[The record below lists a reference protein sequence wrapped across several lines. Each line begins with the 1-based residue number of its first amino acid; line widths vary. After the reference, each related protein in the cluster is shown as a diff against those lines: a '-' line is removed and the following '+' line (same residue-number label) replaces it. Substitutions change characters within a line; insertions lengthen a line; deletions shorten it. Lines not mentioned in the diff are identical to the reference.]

1 MILHELKALALR
13 EGLVDD
19 PAFESKPVP
28 WIIVLDEDGG
38 YLGLRDTYQEVP
50 LPEGRKGKPKRQAA
64 MFSIPRRLGRTSK
77 AVSDFLVDKSEYVLG
92 TEPDSKRSAEDLRI
106 RRNLF
111 ADLLR
116 KASDSAKSAAADS
129 VTAFLSNDA
138 ERERCAAELAERGYA
153 GNDLFTFRVD
163 GNMLHDDAPLRA
175 WWAEHTKS
183 SETPDAVV
191 QRQCLLCGNERAV
204 VDKHDSLQIAGCV
217 TSGVS
222 LVSFNSAAFEK
233 YGLERNDNAP
243 ICRECMTAYVEG
255 LRRLINARYINAR
268 SGEPVT
274 AQNVRLSG
282 NTTAVYW
289 ANIPDELVGTLGEL
303 MYAPQKV
310 RDLLNSPHR
319 GQRSTGSAE
328 RFFCLVISGAQ
339 GRAMLR
345 SMHTGTLAELETNLN
360 VFFDAIQLEGDRG
373 EPKPLGFLLRS
384 LVLQGKLDRLPPRLA
399 GEVFL
404 GVLFGGKLPR
414 LVLSAA
420 VQRNHAEQK
429 VSPERAALLQLYFV
443 SHKMK
448 EVPQMGLD
456 TESKDAAYRL
466 GRLLS
471 AYERLQ
477 YRAHAVRSP
486 GSKLNRT
493 LVDRCFGAASTRPG
507 VVFAQLAR
515 LSQNHIGILRR
526 YGHMPDKSI
535 GEICDGFDGISFPS
549 MLTLEEQGRFALGY
563 YHQRQ
568 AFFRSA
574 KDKEQ
579 TTEETAS
586 TTEGEINA

>member
-13 EGLVDD
+13 ERLVDD

-28 WIIVLDEDGG
+28 WIIVLDEDGS

-50 LPEGRKGKPKRQAA
+50 LPEGRKGKPKRQAS
-64 MFSIPRRLGRTSK
+64 MFAIPRRLGRTSK
-77 AVSDFLVDKSEYVLG
+77 AVSDFLVDKSEYALG
-92 TEPDSKRSAEDLRI
+92 IEPDGKRSAEDLRI
-106 RRNLF
+106 RRGLF

-116 KASDSAKSAAADS
+116 RASEDAESAAGKS
-129 VTAFLSNDA
+129 VAAFLGNDT
-138 ERERCAAELAERGYA
+138 ERERCAIELADRGYA

-163 GNMLHDDAPLRA
+163 GDLLHEDEALRA
-175 WWAEHTKS
+175 WWANRVNGSES
-183 SETPDAVV
+183 SDTVA
-191 QRQCLLCGNERAV
+191 QRQCLLCGNERTV

-222 LVSFNSAAFEK
+222 LVTFNSAAFEK

-243 ICRECMTAYVEG
+243 ICRDCMTAYVEG
-255 LRRLINARYINAR
+255 LRRLINTRYINAR
-268 SGEPVT
+268 SGEPVA

-282 NTTAVYW
+282 DTTAAYW
-289 ANIPDELVGTLGEL
+289 ANMPDELVSTLSDL

-310 RDLLNSPHR
+310 RDLLNSPHH
-319 GQRSTGSAE
+319 GQRSSGSAE

-345 SMHTGTLAELETNLN
+345 SMHTGTLAELEKNLIA
-360 VFFDAIQLEGDRG
+360 FFDAIKLEGDRG

-404 GVLFGGKLPR
+404 GILSGGKLPR

-420 VQRNHAEQK
+420 VQRNCAEQK
-429 VSPERAALLQLYFV
+429 VSPERAALLQLYFM

-448 EVPQMGLD
+448 EVPQMSLD
-456 TESKDAAYRL
+456 TESKDAPYRL

-471 AYERLQ
+471 AYEQLQ
-477 YRAHAVRSP
+477 RRAQ
-486 GSKLNRT
+486 GGNLNRT
-493 LVDRCFGAASTRPG
+493 LVDRYFGAASTRPG
-507 VVFAQLAR
+507 TVFPQLVR
-515 LSQNHIGILRR
+515 LSQNHLSKLGQSGSYYQGLITGIV
-526 YGHMPDKSI
+526 
-535 GEICDGFDGISFPS
+535 DGISSFPS

-568 AFFRSA
+568 FFFRSH
-574 KDKEQ
+574 KDKDQ
-579 TTEETAS
+579 ITEDTVS
-586 TTEGEINA
+586 NSEGETNA

>member
-28 WIIVLDEDGG
+28 WIIVLDVNGS
-38 YLGLRDTYQEVP
+38 YMGLRDTYQEVP
-50 LPEGRKGKPKRQAA
+50 LPEGKKGKPKRQAS
-64 MFSIPRRLGRTSK
+64 MFAIPRRLGRTSK
-77 AVSDFLVDKSEYVLG
+77 AVPDFLVDKSEYVLG
-92 TEPDSKRSAEDLRI
+92 VEPDDKRSAEDLRT
-106 RRNLF
+106 RRDLF

-116 KASDSAKSAAADS
+116 GASGSAESSAGNTVA
-129 VTAFLSNDA
+129 AFLSNDT
-138 ERERCAAELAERGYA
+138 ERERCVIELAERGYA
-153 GNDLFTFRVD
+153 GNDLFTFRVNGD
-163 GNMLHDDAPLRA
+163 FLHDDEALRA
-175 WWAEHTKS
+175 WWAKRAKG
-183 SETPDAVV
+183 SETPDVAA
-191 QRQCLLCGNERAV
+191 QRQCLLCGNERTV
-204 VDKHDSLQIAGCV
+204 VDKHDSLQISGCV

-222 LVSFNSAAFEK
+222 LITFNSAAFEK

-255 LRRLINARYINAR
+255 LRRLINARYISAR
-268 SGEPVT
+268 TGEPLT

-282 NTTAVYW
+282 DTTAVYW
-289 ANIPDELVGTLGEL
+289 ANIPDELVGTLSEL

-319 GQRSTGSAE
+319 GQRSSGSAE
-328 RFFCLVISGAQ
+328 RFFCLVVSGAQ

-345 SMHTGTLAELETNLN
+345 SMHTGTLAELEKNLN
-360 VFFDAIQLEGDRG
+360 AFFDAIKLEGDRG

-404 GVLFGGKLPR
+404 GVLFGGKLPH

-420 VQRNHAEQK
+420 VQRNRAEQK

-448 EVPQMGLD
+448 EVPQMSLD
-456 TESKDAAYRL
+456 TESKDAPYRL

-477 YRAHAVRSP
+477 LRAQ
-486 GSKLNRT
+486 GQNLNRT
-493 LVDRCFGAASTRPG
+493 LVDRYFGAASTRPG
-507 VVFAQLAR
+507 TVFPQLVR
-515 LSQNHIGILRR
+515 LSQSHLRKLGLKGDYLQGLITGIV
-526 YGHMPDKSI
+526 
-535 GEICDGFDGISFPS
+535 DGIGSFPS

-568 AFFRSA
+568 FFFRGKS
-574 KDKEQ
+574 KEDNEP
-579 TTEETAS
+579 TTEETS
-586 TTEGEINA
+586 TTEGETNA

>member
-19 PAFESKPVP
+19 PAFESKAVP
-28 WIIVLDEDGG
+28 WIIVLDEDGN
-38 YLGLRDTYQEVP
+38 YLGLRDTYQEAP
-50 LPEGRKGKPKRQAA
+50 LPEGKKGKPKRQAS
-64 MFSIPRRLGRTSK
+64 MFAIPRRNGRR
-77 AVSDFLVDKSEYVLG
+77 AVDAADFLVDKSEYVLG
-92 TEPDSKRSAEDLRI
+92 IEPDGRRSAEDLHS
-106 RRNLF
+106 RRLLF
-111 ADLLR
+111 IALLNEADEAIGSELLH
-116 KASDSAKSAAADS
+116 AAA
-129 VTAFLSNDA
+129 TFLRDDEARKRCADELTEREYASNDLIA
-138 ERERCAAELAERGYA
+138 
-153 GNDLFTFRVD
+153 FRVGGD
-163 GNMLHDDAPLRA
+163 FLHDDDAIRTWWNLRDIP
-175 WWAEHTKS
+175 TKKIN
-183 SETPDAVV
+183 AGN
-191 QRQCLLCGNERAV
+191 RQCLLCGQNRIPVE
-204 VDKHDSLQIAGCV
+204 KHDSLQVAGGV
-217 TSGVS
+217 TAGVA
-222 LVSFNSAAFEK
+222 LVTFNSIAFEK

-255 LRRLINARYINAR
+255 LRRLMNARYISAR
-268 SGEPVT
+268 TGEPLT

-282 NTTAVYW
+282 DTTAVYW
-289 ANIPDELVGTLGEL
+289 ASIPDELVGTLSEL

-319 GQRSTGSAE
+319 GQRSAGSAE
-328 RFFCLVISGAQ
+328 RFFCLVVSGAQ

-345 SMHTGTLAELETNLN
+345 SMHTGTLAELEKNLN
-360 VFFDAIQLEGDRG
+360 TFFDAIKLEGDRG

-420 VQRNHAEQK
+420 VQRNRAEQK
-429 VSPERAALLQLYFV
+429 VSSERAALLQLYFM

-448 EVPQMGLD
+448 EVPQMSLD
-456 TESKDAAYRL
+456 TESKDAPYRL

-471 AYERLQ
+471 AYEQLQ
-477 YRAHAVRSP
+477 YSAHQARSP

-515 LSQNHIGILRR
+515 LSQSHIGILRR
-526 YGHMPDKSI
+526 YGRTPDKNI

-568 AFFRSA
+568 FFFRGKS
-574 KDKEQ
+574 KEDNEP
-579 TTEETAS
+579 TTEETS

>member
-28 WIIVLDEDGG
+28 WIIVLDEDGS
-38 YLGLRDTYQEVP
+38 YQGLRDTYQEVP

-64 MFSIPRRLGRTSK
+64 MFAIPRRIGRTSK

-92 TEPDSKRSAEDLRI
+92 IEPDGKRSMEDLST
-106 RRNLF
+106 RRAMF
-111 ADLLR
+111 TDLLR
-116 KASDSAKSAAADS
+116 GASEVTKSRAGLAVS
-129 VTAFLSNDA
+129 SFLDNET
-138 ERERCAAELAERGYA
+138 EREQCAAELAERGYA
-153 GNDLFTFRVD
+153 GNDLFTFRLD
-163 GNMLHDDAPLRA
+163 GEMLHDDLALRA
-175 WWAEHTKS
+175 WWAQRISGT
-183 SETPDAVV
+183 ETAVL
-191 QRQCLLCGNERAV
+191 QIERQCLLCGRESKV

-222 LVSFNSAAFEK
+222 LVTFNSSAFEK

-268 SGEPVT
+268 SGEPVA

-282 NTTAVYW
+282 DTTAVYW
-289 ANIPDELVGTLGEL
+289 ANVQDELVSVLSDL

-310 RDLLNSPHR
+310 RDLLHSPHR
-319 GQRSTGSAE
+319 GQRSTGASD
-328 RFFCLVISGAQ
+328 RFFCLVVSGAQ

-345 SMHTGTLAELETNLN
+345 SMHTGRLDELEKNLAA
-360 VFFDAIQLEGDRG
+360 FFDAIRLEGDRG

-404 GVLFGGKLPR
+404 GVLFGNKLPR
-414 LVLSAA
+414 LVLFAA
-420 VQRNHAEQK
+420 VQRNRAEQK
-429 VSPERAALLQLYFV
+429 VTSERAALLQLYFA
-443 SHKMK
+443 SHSLK
-448 EVPQMGLD
+448 EVPQMSLD
-456 TESKDAAYRL
+456 LVTTDAPYRL

-471 AYERLQ
+471 AYEQLQ
-477 YRAHAVRSP
+477 RRAQ
-486 GSKLNRT
+486 GGNLNRT
-493 LVDRCFGAASTRPG
+493 LVDRYFGAASTRPG
-507 VVFAQLAR
+507 TVFPQLVR
-515 LSQNHIGILRR
+515 LSQSHLGKLGQSGGYYQGLIAGIV
-526 YGHMPDKSI
+526 
-535 GEICDGFDGISFPS
+535 DGIDSFPS

-568 AFFRSA
+568 AFFRSS

-579 TTEETAS
+579 VTEETVPTS
-586 TTEGEINA
+586 ERETNA

>member
-28 WIIVLDEDGG
+28 WIIVLDEDGS
-38 YLGLRDTYQEVP
+38 YQGLRDTYQDVP
-50 LPEGRKGKPKRQAA
+50 LPEGRKGKPKRQAS
-64 MFSIPRRLGRTSK
+64 MFTIPRRLGRTSK

-92 TEPDSKRSAEDLRI
+92 IEPDGKRSMEDLST
-106 RRNLF
+106 RRAMF
-111 ADLLR
+111 TDLLR
-116 KASDSAKSAAADS
+116 GASESAESRAGLAAS
-129 VTAFLSNDA
+129 NFLGNEA
-138 ERERCAAELAERGYA
+138 ERERCATELAERGYA

-163 GNMLHDDAPLRA
+163 GEMLHDDVALRE
-175 WWAEHTKS
+175 WWAQRTSGTEIAEPQT
-183 SETPDAVV
+183 E
-191 QRQCLLCGNERAV
+191 RQCLLCGRESKV

-222 LVSFNSAAFEK
+222 LVTFNSAAFEK

-243 ICRECMTAYVEG
+243 VCRECMTAYVEG
-255 LRRLINARYINAR
+255 MRRLINARYIDPGTGDAF
-268 SGEPVT
+268 PV
-274 AQNVRLSG
+274 QNVRLSG
-282 NTTAVYW
+282 DTTAVYW
-289 ANIPDELVGTLGEL
+289 ANIPDDLVGTLSEL

-310 RDLLNSPHR
+310 RDLLHSPHR
-319 GQRSTGSAE
+319 GQRSSGASD

-345 SMHTGTLAELETNLN
+345 SMHTGRLDELEKNLAA
-360 VFFDAIQLEGDRG
+360 FFDTIRLEGDRG

-404 GVLFGGKLPR
+404 GVLFGNKLPR

-420 VQRNHAEQK
+420 IQRNHAEQK
-429 VSPERAALLQLYFV
+429 VTPERAALLQLYFA
-443 SHKMK
+443 SHPQE
-448 EVPQMGLD
+448 EVPRMSLD
-456 TESKDAAYRL
+456 IETKDAPYRL

-471 AYERLQ
+471 AYEQLQ
-477 YRAHAVRSP
+477 RRAQ
-486 GSKLNRT
+486 GGNLNRT
-493 LVDRCFGAASTRPG
+493 VVDRYFGAASTRPG
-507 VVFAQLAR
+507 TVFPQLVR
-515 LSQNHIGILRR
+515 LSQNHLGKLGQNGGYYQGLITGIV
-526 YGHMPDKSI
+526 
-535 GEICDGFDGISFPS
+535 DGIGSFPS

-568 AFFRSA
+568 TFYRSS

-579 TTEETAS
+579 TPEETAPTS
-586 TTEGEINA
+586 EGETNS